1 METAKSETK
10 SYGWAGTV
18 LFVNLTTGAVE
29 KKETASFDI
38 EKFIGGV
45 GLCSKIYWDLGCPG
59 SDSAFSPDNPIMIS
73 VGPMT
78 GIPGPFNRG
87 EICGIGAQN
96 YPKPQFTYSGF
107 GGRFP
112 STMKY
117 AGYDAI
123 VVTGKSSKPV
133 YIDICD
139 DQVVIRDAEHLWGL
153 DLIEAQK
160 VIIEN
165 DPKISSLAI
174 GPAGENLVANSIVA
188 NETGS
193 TAGQGGFGAVMGSKN
208 LKAIAVKGT
217 GFVSIAKPDE
227 LIKVVELCKEKGT
240 WSKGAAQL
248 WGRSPLCGGDVEKE
262 LVSHYRTNFAGPYG
276 CPYQCMGFYK
286 VPGGGSGAAMCASWW
301 YGFFNPEKT
310 AAKITWKGNYLAQ
323 KLGIN
328 HFELVELIGLIAETL
343 ERDLVTIEDWEIK
356 AGLPTLPDILGGSST
371 EDEFMEAVL
380 HDIASGDSFFS
391 QGTNRAMDKLVKELE
406 NGEEIKKIVDLKYPA
421 WGFPQHYYGWLG
433 LCLHVA
439 LDTRDS
445 GDSTDGY
452 LAFNRED
459 STYGI
464 PTEVLGKHFGVP
476 YGISSFA
483 HAEGGE
489 VEAQW
494 EGIEVQSKFEMTQQS
509 LRNSLCICNF
519 ASLPDAYFHPE
530 KNMDI
535 KIFQSKVLSATTGVD
550 FSVEDYWQAGER
562 IWNLRRAIN
571 ISVENRTREND
582 TYVDNFFDVV
592 WDDAQDT
599 GGSAGVEGN
608 EEIRVFKAY
617 IDREKF
623 EALKDRYYQ
632 LAGWDIK
639 TGWPTRQKLEELD
652 LKDVADRLKA

>member
-1 METAKSETK
+1 MEAIKTF
-10 SYGWAGTV
+10 GWAGTV
-18 LFVNLTTGAVE
+18 LFVNLTNGVIEREPT
-29 KKETASFDI
+29 SSYQP

-45 GLCSKIYWDLGCPG
+45 GLCSKIYWDSGCPG
-59 SDSAFSPDNPIMIS
+59 SESAFSPDNPLMVS

-96 YPKPQFTYSGF
+96 YPIPQFSYSGF

-123 VVTGKSSKPV
+123 IVTGYSSKPV
-133 YIDICD
+133 YIDIND
-139 DQVVIRDAEHLWGL
+139 DQVEIKDAGHLWGL

-160 VIIEN
+160 VIVEK

-174 GPAGENLVANSIVA
+174 GPAGENRVPNSIIA

-217 GFVSIAKPDE
+217 GVVPIAKPAE
-227 LIKVVELCKEKGT
+227 LFKVIDLCKTKGT
-240 WSKGAAQL
+240 WSEGAAQL

-262 LVSHYRTNFAGPYG
+262 IVSKYRTNFAGPYG
-276 CPYQCMGFYK
+276 CPYQCMGFYN
-286 VPGGGSGAAMCASWW
+286 VPGGGKGAAMCASWW
-301 YGFFNPEKT
+301 YGFLNTDKT
-310 AAKITWKGNYLAQ
+310 AAKITWKGNFLSQ

-328 HFELVELIGLIAETL
+328 HFELVNLITIMAETL
-343 ERDLVTIEDWEIK
+343 LEGLMTVEDWEQK
-356 AGLPTLPDILGGSST
+356 VGLPNLPDNLGGSAT
-371 EDEFMEAVL
+371 EDEFLEAVL
-380 HDIASGDSFFS
+380 YDIASGKSLIS
-391 QGTNRAMDKLVKELE
+391 QGVNRALDQLVKELE

-421 WGFPQHYYGWLG
+421 WGYPQHYYGWLG

-439 LDTRDS
+439 MDTRDS
-445 GDSTDGY
+445 GNSTDGY
-452 LAFNRED
+452 LAFNRD
-459 STYGI
+459 SVYGI
-464 PTEVLGKHFGVP
+464 PQEVLGKHFEVP
-476 YGISSFA
+476 YGISTYA

-489 VEAQW
+489 DKAEW
-494 EGIEVQSKFEMTQQS
+494 EGIEIQSKFEMTQQS

-530 KNMDI
+530 NNMDI
-535 KIFQSKVLSATTGVD
+535 RIFQSRVLSAATGTE
-550 FSVEDYWQAGER
+550 FSVEDFWKAGER

-571 ISVENRTREND
+571 ITVENRTREND
-582 TYVDNFFDVV
+582 TFADNFFDVV
-592 WDDAQDT
+592 WDDEQDT
-599 GGSAGVEGN
+599 GGSDGAEGN
-608 EEIRVFKAY
+608 EEMRVFKAY
-617 IDREKF
+617 IDRKKF
-623 EALKDRYYQ
+623 EALKDRYFE

-652 LKDVADRLKA
+652 LEEVADRLKI

>member
-1 METAKSETK
+1 
-10 SYGWAGTV
+10 
-18 LFVNLTTGAVE
+18 
-29 KKETASFDI
+29 
-38 EKFIGGV
+38 
-45 GLCSKIYWDLGCPG
+45 LCSKIFWDLGCPG
-59 SDSAFSPDNPIMIS
+59 SELAFSPDNPLMVS

-133 YIDICD
+133 YIEIID
-139 DQVVIRDAEHLWGL
+139 DKVEIRNADHLWGL

-160 VIIEN
+160 VIIEK
-165 DPKISSLAI
+165 DSKISSLAI
-174 GPAGENLVANSIVA
+174 GPAGENLVTNSVIA

-217 GFVSIAKPDE
+217 GVVSIAKPDE
-227 LIKVVELCKEKGT
+227 LFKVIELCKEKGT

-248 WGRSPLCGGDVEKE
+248 WGRSPLCGGDVEKA
-262 LVSHYRTNFAGPYG
+262 LVSQYRTNFTGPYG

-286 VPGGGSGAAMCASWW
+286 VPGGGKGGAMCAAWW
-301 YGFFNPEKT
+301 YGFFNPDAT
-310 AAKITWKGNYLAQ
+310 AAKLTWKGNFLAQ

-328 HFELVELIGLIAETL
+328 HFEMVEIMVIITETL
-343 ERDLVTIEDWEIK
+343 QVGLMTVEDWEEK
-356 AGLPTLPDILGGSST
+356 VRLPRLPDILGGSST
-371 EDEFMEAVL
+371 EDEFLESL
-380 HDIASGDSFFS
+380 LYDIASGKSLIS
-391 QGTNRAMDKLVKELE
+391 QGINRCMDKLIKELE
-406 NGEEIKKIVDLKYPA
+406 NGEEIKKLIDIKYPA
-421 WGFPQHYYGWLG
+421 WGYPNHYYGWIG
-433 LCLHVA
+433 LSLHVA

-459 STYGI
+459 SVYGI
-464 PTEVLGKHFGVP
+464 PAEVLGKHFEVP
-476 YGISSFA
+476 HGTSTFA

-489 VEAQW
+489 EKAQW
-494 EGIEVQSKFEMTQQS
+494 EGVEIQSKFEMTQQS

-519 ASLPDAYFHPE
+519 ASLPDAYFFPE
-530 KNMDI
+530 NNMDI
-535 KIFQSKVLSATTGVD
+535 RVFQSKVLSAATGVD
-550 FSVEDYWQAGER
+550 YSVDDFWKAGER

-582 TYVDNFFDVV
+582 TFADNFFDVV
-592 WDDAQDT
+592 WDDVQDT

-608 EEIRVFKAY
+608 QEPRIFKAF
-617 IDREKF
+617 IDRKKF
-623 EALKDRYYQ
+623 EDLKDRYYKI
-632 LAGWDIK
+632 AGWDIK
-639 TGWPTRQKLEELD
+639 TGWPTREKLEELD
-652 LKDVADRLKA
+652 LKDVADQLKV

>member
-1 METAKSETK
+1 MMQTK
-10 SYGWAGTV
+10 QYGWAGTILKV
-18 LFVNLTTGAVE
+18 DLTQGEIE
-29 KKETASFDI
+29 KIPTRQYQP

-45 GLCSKIYWDLGCPG
+45 GLCSKIYWDMGCPG
-59 SDSAFSPDNPIMIS
+59 KDAFDPENPVMIS

-96 YPKPQFTYSGF
+96 YPRPQFTYSGF
-107 GGRFP
+107 GGSFP
-112 STMKY
+112 SAMKY

-123 VVTGKSSKPV
+123 VVTGQSSKPV
-133 YIDICD
+133 YIDIND
-139 DQVVIRDAEHLWGL
+139 DQIEIKNADHLWGL
-153 DLIEAQK
+153 DLIETQK
-160 VIIEN
+160 VIIEK
-165 DPKISSLAI
+165 DPKISTLAI
-174 GPAGENLVANSIVA
+174 GPAGENRVPNSIIA
-188 NETGS
+188 NESGS

-217 GFVSIAKPDE
+217 GVVPIAKPDE
-227 LIKVVELCKEKGT
+227 LFKVIELCKAKDT

-248 WGRSPLCGGDVEKE
+248 WGRSPLTGGEVEKE
-262 LVSHYRTNFAGPYG
+262 MVSKYRTNFAGPYG

-286 VPGGGSGAAMCASWW
+286 VPGGGSGAAICASWW
-301 YGFFNPEKT
+301 YGGFNPEKSAT
-310 AAKITWKGNYLAQ
+310 KTVWKGNYLAQ

-328 HFELVELIGLIAETL
+328 HFELLDLIMIIGETL
-343 ERDLVTIEDWEIK
+343 EQGLMTIEDWEQK
-356 AGLPTLPDILGGSST
+356 AGLPNLPDILGGSST
-371 EDEFMEAVL
+371 EDKFMEAL
-380 HDIASGDSFFS
+380 LYDIASGKSLIS
-391 QGTNRAMDKLVKELE
+391 QGTNRALDQLVKVLE
-406 NGEEIKKIVDLKYPA
+406 NGEEIKKIVDIKYPA
-421 WGFPQHYYGWLG
+421 WGYPQHYYGWLG

-452 LAFNRED
+452 LAFNRD
-459 STYGI
+459 NVSAI
-464 PTEVLGKHFGVP
+464 PTEVLGKHFEVP
-476 YGISSFA
+476 YGITTYA
-483 HAEGGE
+483 HAERGDE
-489 VEAQW
+489 KAQW
-494 EGIEVQSKFEMTQQS
+494 EGIEIQSKFEMTQQS

-535 KIFQSKVLSATTGVD
+535 KIFQSKVLSAATGVD
-550 FSVEDYWQAGER
+550 FGVDDYWKAGER

-571 ISVENRTREND
+571 ITVENRTREYD

-592 WDDAQDT
+592 WDDVQDS
-599 GGSAGVEGN
+599 GGSDGVEGN
-608 EEIRVFKAY
+608 EEMRVYKAY

-652 LKDVADRLKA
+652 MKNVADGLETMGRLP